1 MNARMQDALD
11 ETLILSDKFVVF
23 LAVGTLSEVIY
34 LFRIIQDLVTEIL
47 VNVGALYKASEAVG

>member
-11 ETLILSDKFVVF
+11 ETLILSDKLVVF
-23 LAVGTLSEVIY
+23 LAVGTLSEVIH